1 MTQPEKD
8 TVVKQ
13 IHVHDTFTD
22 HSIRAF
28 GNETKQ
34 NKPETQ
40 NKSVLHIPYSI
51 ILCKTILLC
60 LSSFMFSI
68 SACIGFIRSRNTC
81 SMISRHSS
89 LCELVY
95 IYYKINDYVFLK
107 PTEILKVH
115 VFF

>member
-1 MTQPEKD
+1 MTQSEKD

-28 GNETKQ
+28 GNKTKQ

-40 NKSVLHIPYSI
+40 NKTVLHIPYSI

-60 LSSFMFSI
+60 LSSFMFSDFCLHWVYQVQKHMLYDI
-68 SACIGFIRSRNTC
+68 A
-81 SMISRHSS
+81 S
-89 LCELVY
+89 LKFV
-95 IYYKINDYVFLK
+95 
-107 PTEILKVH
+107 
-115 VFF
+115 